1 MLSNFLTLFCL
12 FCLSVLQAQDIKK
25 IEDVFPMKWKTY
37 IGQTTYRSNILLH
50 QGKIWIGSNG
60 NTLERNASDEND
72 AVFTLSTKTGEILAK
87 IQPIGKNDDKEIPDF
102 DVNGIAIEGNKLF
115 FGTDYKTLYCYDIEK
130 KEFLW
135 QYSAPTDAVGGNYG
149 NIESCPLLADLN
161 RDGESDVVITVR
173 GKGVV
178 AVNGKTGKPIWV
190 NILSQ
195 AEGAFLSSPCSID
208 VNKDDIPDI
217 ITGGWGT
224 EYESYLYALD
234 GKTGKILWQFNLGA
248 GLKSSPSVIHKG
260 KKTAILVASTY
271 SIVYMVDLKGQ
282 PLYAIN
288 LNMPDE
294 APFFGGISGLFASP
308 TLTPNETLGIGT
320 AWWSNEQD
328 GLWIT
333 HLQKTPLKDANIKGG
348 IETDEGKTLKIV
360 DKTFSKFFPAN
371 RVSASAVVAQISNKN
386 WQIIVPT
393 EKGQLLIYDEKKKLM
408 QVLLLPAGSE
418 TTPFIGDIDG
428 DGKLELLI
436 ATYNGY
442 LYCYQL
448 PRKKAKVFVGQFRQD
463 NKNQATIRLK

>member
-1 MLSNFLTLFCL
+1 MRHNFLILFCL
-12 FCLSVLQAQDIKK
+12 FCLGVLQAQDIKK

-50 QGKIWIGSNG
+50 QGKIWVGSNG
-60 NTLERNASDEND
+60 NTLERNANDEND
-72 AVFTLSTKTGEILAK
+72 AVFALNTKTGEVLAK
-87 IQPIGKNDDKEIPDF
+87 IQPIGKTDDKEVPDF

-149 NIESCPLLADLN
+149 NIESCPLLVDLN
-161 RDGESDVVITVR
+161 RDGESDAIITVR

-195 AEGAFLSSPCSID
+195 AEGAFLTSPCSID

-234 GKTGKILWQFNLGA
+234 GKTGKILWQFNLGS
-248 GLKSSPSVIHKG
+248 GLKSSPSVVHKG
-260 KKTAILVASTY
+260 KKTAILVATTY
-271 SIVYMVDLKGQ
+271 SLVYMVDLQGK
-282 PLYAIN
+282 PLYAID
-288 LNMPDE
+288 LTMPDE
-294 APFFGGISGLFASP
+294 APYFAGISGLFSSP
-308 TLTPNETLGIGT
+308 VLTPNETLGIGS

-328 GLWIT
+328 GFWIT
-333 HLQKTPLKDANIKGG
+333 HLQKAVLKEEKNMKV
-348 IETDEGKTLKIV
+348 V
-360 DKTFSKFFPAN
+360 DKKVSKFYSAN
-371 RVSASAVVAQISNKN
+371 RVSASAVVAQINNKN
-386 WQIIVPT
+386 WQIAVPT
-393 EKGQLLIYDEKKKLM
+393 EKGQLLIYDEKKKSM
-408 QVLLLPAGSE
+408 QTLLLPAGSE
-418 TTPFIGDIDG
+418 TTPFVGDIDG
-428 DGKLELLI
+428 DKRLELLI
-436 ATYNGY
+436 ATYDGH

-448 PRKKAKVFVGQFRQD
+448 PMKKAKVFVGQFRKD
-463 NKNQATIRLK
+463 NKNQAIIRLK